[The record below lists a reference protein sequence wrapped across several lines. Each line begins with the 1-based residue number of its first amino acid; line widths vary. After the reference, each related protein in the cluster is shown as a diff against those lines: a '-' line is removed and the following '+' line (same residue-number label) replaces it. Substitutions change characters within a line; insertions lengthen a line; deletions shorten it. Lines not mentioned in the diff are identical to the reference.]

1 MGRDRKP
8 GGDANFTATVT
19 TRSFMTMA
27 QPNAEA
33 DDDDDDDVGGM
44 KGKMWSSI
52 MRLTAMPVLDLQ
64 NTGICEHFVDVN
76 CGKTSHSDVQVK
88 VL

>member
-44 KGKMWSSI
+44 KGKM
-52 MRLTAMPVLDLQ
+52 
-64 NTGICEHFVDVN
+64 
-76 CGKTSHSDVQVK
+76 
-88 VL
+88 